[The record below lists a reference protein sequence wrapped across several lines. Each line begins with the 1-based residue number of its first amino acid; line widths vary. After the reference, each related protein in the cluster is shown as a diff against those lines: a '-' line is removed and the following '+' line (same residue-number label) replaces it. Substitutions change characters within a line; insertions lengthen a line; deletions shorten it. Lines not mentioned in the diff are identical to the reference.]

1 GRHWASEL
9 AEQSW
14 PLDPSQQLTILSLP
28 TAERA
33 KSWVDR
39 RDEAVINENP
49 PHEVLHFISRS
60 FGESPQR
67 PARFYEWMPWAFSR
81 SETEP
86 RSLDFPRWGCNFFL
100 PSIDLVQ
107 RYASGIN
114 LDKRNVHPSWLP
126 TIEEI
131 KFSQSPSRQ
140 ALVEGLRRVTI

>member
-1 GRHWASEL
+1 
-9 AEQSW
+9 
-14 PLDPSQQLTILSLP
+14 
-28 TAERA
+28 
-33 KSWVDR
+33 
-39 RDEAVINENP
+39 
-49 PHEVLHFISRS
+49 
-60 FGESPQR
+60 
-67 PARFYEWMPWAFSR
+67 MPWAFSR

-140 ALVEGLRRVTI
+140 ALVEGLRRVTIVSETFMPSFLRPHLSWVFGSCFISARSQAELNDLIERADRGDLGDVRD